1 MNDMTKQVIIIL
13 SAALVILIMAIIITI
28 RVTRIKDDRRYRMSQ
43 TTYRHQ
49 LYQMKEKLELDA
61 FTLRTYQAILR
72 ALYRDSLN
80 EHEDESEE

>member
-1 MNDMTKQVIIIL
+1 ML
-13 SAALVILIMAIIITI
+13 SAALVILIIAIIITI
-28 RVTRIKDDRRYRMSQ
+28 RITRIKDDRRHRMSQ
-43 TTYRHQ
+43 ATYRHQ